1 MRMNRKGRR
10 RLASKPLWSERG
22 VIRPFRLPPIARR
35 SAASGFTRSSTTAT
49 AWPDRRPRARPKKV
63 GRIFGPRRWIRKKL
77 AAFSALGGRFLRF
90 PIDDRSATER
100 TRALTVP
107 AGKARPSLINA
118 RPARA
123 LDQKNLA
130 TLSVPAGVFFG
141 LDSTGKVIPR

>member
-1 MRMNRKGRR
+1 MTYESPSSCAFRAKWPARTQWCRS
-10 RLASKPLWSERG
+10 RLAP
-22 VIRPFRLPPIARR
+22 IRCQQLSVRR
-35 SAASGFTRSSTTAT
+35 ANGRE
-49 AWPDRRPRARPKKV
+49 PRRPRARPKKV